1 MSKENFIQDTQCT
14 HLMRVL
20 TVWVQGIHNESN
32 NMHTQKHPHT
42 EKQRWYLPP
51 QDNNPKF
58 KFFTVQG
65 ELIFHKLSFSII
77 MIQKR
82 DPPPKKKKAEQKEKT
97 FEVLFEVCVSF
108 MGFPGSS
115 KQ

>member
-1 MSKENFIQDTQCT
+1 
-14 HLMRVL
+14 
-20 TVWVQGIHNESN
+20 
-32 NMHTQKHPHT
+32 MHTQKHPHT